1 MQSVCRWHCYIV
13 DNVESALSQHC
24 WPCIFFLLWIF
35 VSTTIFKPKAQFFTI
50 HFGISVLRI
59 ISKILSSVLREIKVN
74 IWHRGVAEAKFQF
87 QPTFLFPLNWQQ
99 AKQIWW
105 FYCSQLFAAAVL
117 NKVFRHSI
125 RLGSLYSRNNCFF
138 FSFTFLHFLLYF
150 SFPTFSSMNYVKL
163 FKTMKI

>member
-74 IWHRGVAEAKFQF
+74 IWQRAVAEENFQF
-87 QPTFLFPLNWQQ
+87 QPTFFCFPSTDNRQNRFGGFIAANFL
-99 AKQIWW
+99 
-105 FYCSQLFAAAVL
+105 QLRCWTKFLDIQYVWD
-117 NKVFRHSI
+117 
-125 RLGSLYSRNNCFF
+125 LYTPATTASSFLLLSYIFF
-138 FSFTFLHFLLYF
+138 FTFPFLHFPALI
-150 SFPTFSSMNYVKL
+150 M
-163 FKTMKI
+163 

>member
-24 WPCIFFLLWIF
+24 WPCIFFL
-35 VSTTIFKPKAQFFTI
+35 PKAQFFTI

-74 IWHRGVAEAKFQF
+74 IWHRAVAEANFQF
-87 QPTFLFPLNWQQ
+87 QRTFFVTSTDNRQNRFGGF
-99 AKQIWW
+99 I
-105 FYCSQLFAAAVL
+105 AANFLQAVL

-138 FSFTFLHFLLYF
+138 FTFTFLHFLLYF
-150 SFPTFSSMNYVKL
+150 FFPTFSSINYVKL